1 MSKENKQ
8 EAAISLDNGAT
19 LAINEDHKYIHIDYT
34 GDVKTIEQMP
44 KGDYLIFKCIGRI
57 ERS

>member
-8 EAAISLDNGAT
+8 EAGISLDDGSIV
-19 LAINEDHKYIHIDYT
+19 AINENHKNLHIDYT